1 MKITRFQ
8 NYKIFDSIVEK
19 VHGWTP
25 EDQLLSLFN
34 TAISTKLIKNADI
47 LEVGSWCG
55 RSAIA
60 LSSAAKLIDCKVY
73 AVDLFPK
80 KDDWYINPDNNAS
93 FKTNVDGES
102 ISGYTDQRV
111 WPEAFRYLI
120 DGYRYHRNEDL
131 LKIFK
136 KNIQSFKLS
145 KYTIPFRGTLEEF
158 LKKNKKQFRL
168 IFLDGDHSYKGV
180 KKEIRLLKKYLKKGG
195 WICFDDAFTVYMGV
209 NKAIREELLKDKKFS
224 NFTQITRKMFIAQK
238 IK

>member
-102 ISGYTDQRV
+102 ISGYTYY
-111 WPEAFRYLI
+111 FY
-120 DGYRYHRNEDL
+120 
-131 LKIFK
+131 F
-136 KNIQSFKLS
+136 S
-145 KYTIPFRGTLEEF
+145 
-158 LKKNKKQFRL
+158 
-168 IFLDGDHSYKGV
+168 
-180 KKEIRLLKKYLKKGG
+180 IRAL
-195 WICFDDAFTVYMGV
+195 
-209 NKAIREELLKDKKFS
+209 
-224 NFTQITRKMFIAQK
+224 
-238 IK
+238 